1 MKFILTHSG
10 KQHSY
15 YLAKALADLD
25 ALERFYT
32 SSYVGSEWLQEYLL
46 RRGDTFWTRRFI
58 AGLGGNLVQ
67 SNWRFELPELVLR
80 IFLGKSPLVQRS
92 VYWRDVQFD
101 SFVARKLT
109 KLGMSRGCGFWGFQ
123 GSCRDSLVAANAL
136 GMPTV
141 CELATAHVTEARRE
155 LGLEAKLMPD
165 WADSIDNLEFTGDYL
180 KRLEEEPHLARWVVA
195 ASEYTRK
202 SLLADGVAEDKI
214 LQLPLGFDLDYVPY
228 VERSRPRGRP
238 LRLLYVGT
246 VTQRKG
252 IAYLLEAMKSFS
264 ANDVEL
270 HIIGGV
276 QGSGDAFRRSEVHY
290 VYHAPV
296 SQRELFAMYADFDA
310 LVLPTIFEGFG
321 LVIVEAMAA
330 GLPCITTAHS
340 IGPDLI
346 RTGDNGYIVPIR
358 DVTAIVDAVSI
369 LLDTDDDAYLGLC
382 RRAREA
388 ALGFT
393 WGAHRDNLSRLLD
406 RIEN

>member
-1 MKFILTHSG
+1 
-10 KQHSY
+10 
-15 YLAKALADLD
+15 
-25 ALERFYT
+25 
-32 SSYVGSEWLQEYLL
+32 
-46 RRGDTFWTRRFI
+46 
-58 AGLGGNLVQ
+58 
-67 SNWRFELPELVLR
+67 
-80 IFLGKSPLVQRS
+80 
-92 VYWRDVQFD
+92 
-101 SFVARKLT
+101 
-109 KLGMSRGCGFWGFQ
+109 
-123 GSCRDSLVAANAL
+123 
-136 GMPTV
+136 
-141 CELATAHVTEARRE
+141 
-155 LGLEAKLMPD
+155 
-165 WADSIDNLEFTGDYL
+165 
-180 KRLEEEPHLARWVVA
+180 
-195 ASEYTRK
+195 
-202 SLLADGVAEDKI
+202 
-214 LQLPLGFDLDYVPY
+214 
-228 VERSRPRGRP
+228 
-238 LRLLYVGT
+238 
-246 VTQRKG
+246 
-252 IAYLLEAMKSFS
+252 
-264 ANDVEL
+264 
-270 HIIGGV
+270 
-276 QGSGDAFRRSEVHY
+276 VHY